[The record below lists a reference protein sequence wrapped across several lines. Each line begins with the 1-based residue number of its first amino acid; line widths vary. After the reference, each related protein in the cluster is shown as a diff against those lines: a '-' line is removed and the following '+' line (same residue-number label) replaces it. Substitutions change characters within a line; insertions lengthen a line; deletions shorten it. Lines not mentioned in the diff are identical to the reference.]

1 MPGTMPHI
9 DRDAL
14 ARLKAGDEQALRRIF
29 DEHYSTLT
37 QEAATVLEDPGG
49 APRVVENVFVRVWDD
64 RADFESPEA
73 LETFLHQATREA
85 AARAQSRRASL
96 HRFEAH
102 ERVHATHGNA
112 HARKEPTTAGE
123 AWAHVEH
130 TLHARAHRGETQHEM
145 AEHARH
151 AAAEH
156 VGGITKHGPWLWPAI
171 GLAVVALVV
180 MIPIVMIDRA
190 SADRA
195 VTAGLRAREAR
206 TLVAR
211 QGSRTA
217 LRLGDGTDVTL
228 GGDSKLTV
236 PPGFVDRLR
245 GVGLEGTGTFVVAP
259 GQPIVFQVRAKNVA
273 VKAVGTTFTVRAYP
287 DEDYVAVK
295 VKEGQVNVEGGGD
308 PRSVTAGQAVF
319 VDGKGTIRE
328 PTQQELDEALAWAEG
343 RLVLTQKPMP
353 QALHHLQRWF
363 ALGLVVRDSSIL
375 NRAVTMNVSLDS
387 SRNAIAALEQSAN
400 VKFGYEGR
408 VRVLTD
414 GAKK

>member
-1 MPGTMPHI
+1 MPDTMPHI

-14 ARLKAGDEQALRRIF
+14 ARLQAGDEKALRRIF

-37 QEAATVLEDPGG
+37 KEAATVLEDPGG
-49 APRVVENVFVRVWDD
+49 APRVVESVFVRVWDE

-73 LETFLHQATREA
+73 LEAFLHRATREA

-102 ERVHATHGNA
+102 ERVHPTHGNA

-130 TLHARAHRGETQHEM
+130 TLHARAHHDETVHEM
-145 AEHARH
+145 AQHARH

-156 VGGITKHGPWLWPAI
+156 MGGITKHGPWLWPAI

-180 MIPIVMIDRA
+180 MIPVFMIDRA
-190 SADRA
+190 SEDRA

-206 TLVAR
+206 THVSR
-211 QGSRTA
+211 QGSRMA
-217 LRLGDGTDVTL
+217 LTLGDGTDVTL
-228 GGDSKLTV
+228 GGDSRLTV
-236 PPGFVDRLR
+236 PSGFGDRLR
-245 GVGLEGTGTFVVAP
+245 GVGLEGAGTFVVAAGRP
-259 GQPIVFQVRAKNVA
+259 TVFQVRAGNVA
-273 VKAVGTTFTVRAYP
+273 FKAVGTTFTVRAYP

-295 VKEGQVNVEGGGD
+295 VKDGQVNVEGGGD

-319 VDGKGTIRE
+319 VSKEGTFRE
-328 PTQQELDEALAWAEG
+328 PTQQELDEALGWAEG
-343 RLVLTQKPMP
+343 RLVLTQEPMP
-353 QALHHLQRWF
+353 QALHHLQRWY
-363 ALGLVVRDSSIL
+363 ALGLVVRDSSIM

-408 VRVLTD
+408 IRVLRD